1 MLTCICV
8 RIHLCVYVCVYIY
21 ACIHTHIHTHTHK
34 HVHTHTHTHANT
46 HTRTHTH
53 THAYLY
59 LHTHIHTHTHTH
71 QGEVKQT
78 TCLYFALD
86 GEAPSQVPI
95 LYLNGDGVEDAEGT
109 TKVNNMC
116 FPSTVS
122 PSYAPAGKSLASVSL
137 IGIPPQTDEEVAA
150 DVKAQLAE
158 WFGPSV
164 QAWRLLKTYRI
175 PYCQV
180 LLMCC

>member
-1 MLTCICV
+1 
-8 RIHLCVYVCVYIY
+8 
-21 ACIHTHIHTHTHK
+21 
-34 HVHTHTHTHANT
+34 
-46 HTRTHTH
+46 
-53 THAYLY
+53 
-59 LHTHIHTHTHTH
+59 
-71 QGEVKQT
+71 VKQT